1 MGVAISWG
9 STYLAVKDLAKHT
22 PVLAILS
29 SRFLITTLGMLIL
42 WAFSKG
48 RITKAEWKVGLLLG
62 CTQALILFMEAFGV
76 TKTSASNGGLI
87 ISLAIILTPI
97 MDGIWAKHFL
107 PRPFFIATFVA
118 FVGVALLVSSHGIRT
133 PNIGDFLFLVCA
145 FTRAAHVTALG
156 HMTRGKDFSSLRLTL
171 VQSGVCAIIF
181 TTFGFRQVVHAVP
194 NYNANDWSGILYLS
208 LICTVFAFLAQ
219 TWAIRR
225 TSPSR
230 ASLLLGTEPVWAV
243 LVAII
248 IGGESLTALG
258 VIGGLLILSGT
269 YFGEGIETK
278 HRAKQQVH

>member
-1 MGVAISWG
+1 
-9 STYLAVKDLAKHT
+9 
-22 PVLAILS
+22 
-29 SRFLITTLGMLIL
+29 
-42 WAFSKG
+42 
-48 RITKAEWKVGLLLG
+48 
-62 CTQALILFMEAFGV
+62 
-76 TKTSASNGGLI
+76 
-87 ISLAIILTPI
+87 
-97 MDGIWAKHFL
+97 
-107 PRPFFIATFVA
+107 
-118 FVGVALLVSSHGIRT
+118 
-133 PNIGDFLFLVCA
+133 
-145 FTRAAHVTALG
+145 
-156 HMTRGKDFSSLRLTL
+156 MTRGKDFSSLRLTL

-278 HRAKQQVH
+278 HRAKQQVR